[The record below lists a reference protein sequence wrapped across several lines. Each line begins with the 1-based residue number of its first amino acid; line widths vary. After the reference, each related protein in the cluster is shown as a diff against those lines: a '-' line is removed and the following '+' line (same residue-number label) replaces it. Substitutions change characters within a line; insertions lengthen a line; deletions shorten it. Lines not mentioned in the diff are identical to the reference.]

1 MKLTNS
7 ISISGTTG
15 TGKTYGACKIAN
27 DLGLKAV
34 VIDFENKTE
43 KTVRLLFPESVN
55 RFEIIPVMIRK
66 DESKTDVTKTGK
78 ITRNDMRIVLKNAPD
93 YLKSFLHL
101 KDNVINDVLGRNDFD
116 VLIYDG
122 ATPILRNNMGLEY
135 WKMLHPDRE
144 NPMPEEWG
152 AMNDIER
159 AFIEGGIGWAEE
171 NDGLFIVT
179 GQMKDLYRG
188 DKVVG
193 EVPAISM
200 KVQHTIDVTLQVEKK
215 IGLKTEYVCTC
226 LDSIRGQWVE
236 NLTFD
241 RHILDVL
248 IEKELI
254 GYD

>member
-15 TGKTYGACKIAN
+15 TGKSYGVCKLVN

-34 VIDFENKTE
+34 VLDFEKKTE
-43 KTVRLLFPESVN
+43 KTVKLLFPEAAD
-55 RFEIIPVMIRK
+55 RFEIVNVMLRK
-66 DESKTDVTKTGK
+66 EEPKTDITKVGK
-78 ITRNDMRIVLKNAPD
+78 ITSRDMRIVLKNAPD
-93 YLKSFLHL
+93 YLKSFLNL
-101 KDNVINDVLGRNDFD
+101 KDNLINNILERSDFD
-116 VLIYDG
+116 VLVYDG
-122 ATPILRNNMGLEY
+122 ATPILRNQMGLEY
-135 WKMLHPDRE
+135 WRMLHPDRD

-171 NDGLFIVT
+171 NNGLFIVT

-188 DKVVG
+188 DKVIG
-193 EVPAISM
+193 EVPAIST

-226 LDSIRGQWVE
+226 LDSIKGQWIE

-241 RHILDVL
+241 RHIIDVL